1 MSKVD
6 GPGIAAIMVGIV
18 FVYGGVKGYSPMVAF
33 SNLVQGKK
41 PSENQNALPLTASDP
56 NTPNSGAGV
65 FSGSTNASGAKK
77 IAQQLAIQMGHGD
90 WTTGRQWSDWVT
102 LWDGESGWRWNA
114 DNPSS
119 HAYGIPQALPADK
132 MASAGADWKTNP
144 ATQIKWGIGYI
155 ADTPGYGSPS
165 AALAAWKARSPHWY

>member
-6 GPGIAAIMVGIV
+6 GPGIAAITVGIV

-33 SNLVQGKK
+33 GNLIKGKN
-41 PSENQNALPLTASDP
+41 PNENQKALPLTASDP
-56 NTPNSGAGV
+56 TKPNSGA
-65 FSGSTNASGAKK
+65 FFTGSTSASGNKK

-90 WTTGRQWSDWVT
+90 WTTGQQWSDWVA
-102 LWDGESGWRWNA
+102 LWDGESGWRVGA
-114 DNPSS
+114 DNPTSD
-119 HAYGIPQALPADK
+119 AYGIPQALPGSK

-155 ADTPGYGSPS
+155 ADRYGSPS
-165 AALAAWKARSPHWY
+165 AAYAAWKARNPHWY